1 MSVPRASASPWV
13 WQRSQDPIRE
23 GTERL
28 ASALPPREDSRV
40 LVDFLEDD
48 LREGLSAVAE
58 VEAHFTDVLD
68 ALRADRLSPIRL
80 VDAADDLRVL
90 QRLEYLH
97 SVVSQMRRRLCTAA
111 GKLRDEGSR

>member
-1 MSVPRASASPWV
+1 MPVPRTTQPSLT
-13 WQRSQDPIRE
+13 WQRQDDPIRE
-23 GTERL
+23 ATQRL
-28 ASALPPREDSRV
+28 GAALPQREDSAV

-68 ALRADRLSPIRL
+68 ALRADQLSPIRL
-80 VDAADDLRVL
+80 VDAADDLRTL

-97 SVVSQMRRRLCTAA
+97 SVVSQMRKRLCSAA
-111 GKLRDEGSR
+111 GKLRDRER

>member
-1 MSVPRASASPWV
+1 MSVPRTTQPSLP
-13 WQRSQDPIRE
+13 WQRKEDPIRE
-23 GTERL
+23 ATERL
-28 ASALPPREDSRV
+28 GAALPQREDSRV

-80 VDAADDLRVL
+80 VDAADDLRTL

-97 SVVSQMRRRLCTAA
+97 SVVSQMRKRLCQAA
-111 GKLRDEGSR
+111 GKLRDRER